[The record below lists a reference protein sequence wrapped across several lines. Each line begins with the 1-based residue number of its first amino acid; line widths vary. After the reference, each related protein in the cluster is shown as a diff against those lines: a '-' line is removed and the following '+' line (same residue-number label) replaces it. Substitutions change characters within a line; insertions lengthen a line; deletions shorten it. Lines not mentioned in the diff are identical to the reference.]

1 MPALYTALAILG
13 WLVAGLI
20 LFAIAWAVLSFERF
34 IDFVAKLFEQEA
46 REFANADCRV
56 CGDVPALHPEMRTGQ
71 RIGCGLGDAAY
82 RAAAGPSRTHSTQ
95 VQLPST
101 RFLPSGE
108 EGSI

>member
-1 MPALYTALAILG
+1 MLALYTTLAILG
-13 WLVAGLI
+13 LIAAGLI
-20 LFAIAWAVLSFERF
+20 LFGIAWAVLSFER
-34 IDFVAKLFEQEA
+34 IVDFVAKLFEQEA
-46 REFANADCRV
+46 REFANADRIWGEV
-56 CGDVPALHPEMRTGQ
+56 VRLPDELRTGQ
-71 RIGCGLGDAAY
+71 RIGSGLGDAAY